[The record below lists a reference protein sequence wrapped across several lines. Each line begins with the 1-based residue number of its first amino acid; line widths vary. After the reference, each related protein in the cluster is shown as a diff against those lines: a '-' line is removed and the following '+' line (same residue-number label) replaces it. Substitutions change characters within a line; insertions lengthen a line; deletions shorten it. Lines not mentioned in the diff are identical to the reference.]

1 MLLYLQILL
10 EGLKMAEKE
19 KLYIANDIEM
29 AGPRVGVHSLLSW
42 GACVVTE
49 EKFSKEELLKQGLA
63 YYDEIQPIT
72 WEYNEDA
79 MRVGCLGLRCLD
91 ECQALPAYNPRSE
104 HFEPRLVLELLHR
117 KGTHP
122 MIATLD
128 FQKWIAH
135 VGRGCEIVPVVD
147 TVFFDSAHI
156 LYYFSQ
162 FSSHNPYGHAG
173 IDMDSFFRGYRKN
186 MSATLGGATQHIDRG
201 VHHNALDDA
210 IFLATIS
217 REIIYNGALA

>member
-29 AGPRVGVHSLLSW
+29 AATREGVHRLCFR
-42 GACVVTE
+42 GARVVTE
-49 EKFSKEELLKQGLA
+49 EKFSKEELLKQGLV

-104 HFEPRLVLELLHR
+104 HFEPRLVLDLLHH

-135 VGRGCEIVPVVD
+135 VGRGREIVPVVD

-186 MSATLGGATQHIDRG
+186 MSATLGEAAQHIDRG